1 MPVEQVVAS
10 DATDLT
16 GSKEYNLMV
25 PINDDTTE
33 EPLEYFL
40 LWLNASQPDNT
51 DTISYQNNRRCI
63 RVDIEVD
70 IDDRKFTLL
79 L

>member
-1 MPVEQVVAS
+1 MPVEQVVPS

-16 GSKEYNLMV
+16 GRQEYNLII
-25 PINDDTTE
+25 PITDDNTQ

-40 LWLNASQPDNT
+40 LWLNASQPDGT

-63 RVDIEVD
+63 RVDIE
-70 IDDRKFTLL
+70 IDSRDGRFI
-79 L
+79 